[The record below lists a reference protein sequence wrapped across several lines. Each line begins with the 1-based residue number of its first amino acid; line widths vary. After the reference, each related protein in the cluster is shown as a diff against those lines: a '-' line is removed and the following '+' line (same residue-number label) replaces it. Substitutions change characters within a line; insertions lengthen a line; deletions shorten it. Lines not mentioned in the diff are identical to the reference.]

1 VGFIHVLTRF
11 VFGMEVAQKALPELE
26 KCSPVKSS
34 EFCGHYSALAA
45 DTKFIVE
52 ACRQYRKD
60 VGGVDDDPAA
70 LTPSYCRIFKEIFP
84 ELIDRLT
91 ASKNSSRREQIR
103 AESRL
108 RTVYHIIGEGLGA
121 ITGIWGMNAALFQL
135 SNPEDESGQRESAK
149 LKGLIQLVGE
159 ITKIQRRNI
168 AFGLFELGELA
179 REAYFPTVLSVIRQL
194 RETKPILD
202 KMREETFGRWGDEFP
217 FDINQRQLAALGQKR
232 VIGWLAREVIGQPY
246 WMSRT
251 RLRSLSDL
259 I

>member
-1 VGFIHVLTRF
+1 
-11 VFGMEVAQKALPELE
+11 
-26 KCSPVKSS
+26 
-34 EFCGHYSALAA
+34 
-45 DTKFIVE
+45 
-52 ACRQYRKD
+52 
-60 VGGVDDDPAA
+60 
-70 LTPSYCRIFKEIFP
+70 
-84 ELIDRLT
+84 
-91 ASKNSSRREQIR
+91 
-103 AESRL
+103 
-108 RTVYHIIGEGLGA
+108 
-121 ITGIWGMNAALFQL
+121 MNAALFQL
-135 SNPEDESGQRESAK
+135 SNPEDESGQRKPAK

-232 VIGWLAREVIGQPY
+232 VIGWLARDVIGQPY

-251 RLRSLSDL
+251 RLRSLSD
-259 I
+259 II